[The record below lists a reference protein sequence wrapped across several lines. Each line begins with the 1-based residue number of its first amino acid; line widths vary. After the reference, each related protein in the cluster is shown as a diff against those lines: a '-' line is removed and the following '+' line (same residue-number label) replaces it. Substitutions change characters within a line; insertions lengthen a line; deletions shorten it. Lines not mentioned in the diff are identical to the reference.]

1 VECSLPDFLDEMLEV
16 LRVDFSDR
24 GIEVQ
29 TSWGYE
35 GDVWMDADR
44 MAQVVYNIAANARDA
59 MPAGG
64 RLTVAT
70 GRAGSWVELRF
81 SDTGPGV
88 PADLQERIFEP
99 FVSYG
104 KRQGAGLGLAIA
116 CRIVREHGGEIG
128 LDSQNGEGATFVVRL
143 PLGGRQGQVSSR
155 G

>member
-1 VECSLPDFLDEMLEV
+1 MLEV

-29 TSWGYE
+29 TAWGYE
-35 GDVWMDADR
+35 GHVWMDADR

-59 MPAGG
+59 MPEGG
-64 RLTVAT
+64 RLGVAT
-70 GRAGSWVELRF
+70 QQVGRWVELRF

-88 PADLQERIFEP
+88 PSELREHIFEP

-116 CRIVREHGGEIG
+116 RRIVREHGGEIC
-128 LDSQNGEGATFVVRL
+128 LDSLREEGAAFVVRL
-143 PLGGRQGQVSSR
+143 PLGENQG
-155 G
+155 